1 MSAGAVPMTA
11 ASLLPLL
18 SLGLAILVQT
28 AVVAFFGGKMS
39 QRMDSAEKRL
49 NEQDTKIDKK
59 IGDQTALLI
68 TVAEMGAEQ
77 KHTTKALEKLAREM
91 EGAHRQ
97 LANIATDRVGIGGEL
112 R

>member
-1 MSAGAVPMTA
+1 MSAGDEINM
-11 ASLLPLL
+11 LPWL

-28 AVVAFFGGKMS
+28 GVVAFFGGKLA
-39 QRMDSAEKRL
+39 QRMTSAEKRL
-49 NEQDTKIDKK
+49 TEQDSKIEKK

-97 LANIATDRVGIGGEL
+97 LANIATDRIGVGGEL

>member
-1 MSAGAVPMTA
+1 MTVDMLP
-11 ASLLPLL
+11 LLSLL

-28 AVVAFFGGKMS
+28 GIVAFFGGKIS
-39 QRMDSAEKRL
+39 QRMTSAEKRL
-49 NEQDTKIDKK
+49 GDQDTKIEKK

-68 TVAEMGAEQ
+68 AVAELAAEQ
-77 KHTTKALEKLAREM
+77 KHASKALDKLAREM

-97 LANIATDRVGIGGEL
+97 LANIATDRVGVGGEL